1 MEQPDTPVIAMA
13 WYRPEEWADLRR
25 LCPDLDDTYEEWLAQ
40 AEAAIEELGG
50 SLNMQIVKTLLTADE
65 LRRWKRATGREVT
78 GKIRSQ
84 LAVKAAKRQS
94 P

>member
-1 MEQPDTPVIAMA
+1 MP
-13 WYRPEEWADLRR
+13 RP
-25 LCPDLDDTYEEWLAQ
+25 DTYEEWLAS

-50 SLNMQIVKTLLTADE
+50 SLNMQIAKTLLTVDE

-84 LAVKAAKRQS
+84 LAVKAAKRHHHS
-94 P
+94 PWIAVTVADVLWLRQNPPTASE